1 MAKGRDGAA
10 GAGSQAPP
18 RRRPSPSFVPQ
29 AQSKQVLGFPWPYQ
43 PPFPLPFSKLTLE
56 SGTDFPLPAVP
67 PGTDPETERLIRE
80 KDEEVRLVW
89 GGRGCQPERTPV

>member
-1 MAKGRDGAA
+1 MVGGIRVF
-10 GAGSQAPP
+10 
-18 RRRPSPSFVPQ
+18 RRLW
-29 AQSKQVLGFPWPYQ
+29 AQSKQVLGFPYPYQ
-43 PPFPLPFSKLTLE
+43 PPFPLTFSKLTLE

-80 KDEEVRLVW
+80 KDEEVRVVW